1 MAKVKI
7 NKHFNYVPPKIVYGA
22 AKRPQRAVPRQSM
35 SLDDVMRRFQR
46 GLPVDQK
53 VHPNV
58 YLKGKGAVDFERL
71 SKLDFDAK
79 AALAAEERAKAQRL
93 IEQAKEA
100 KQAKEK
106 RAEKERDRDDEYRE
120 RNRGRRPQAVED
132 LDATLPDD
140 TEHVDRGVRNGRVR
154 KSSNR

>member
-1 MAKVKI
+1 MPKLI
-7 NKHFNYVPPKIVYGA
+7 HKHFNYVVPKIVFGP
-22 AKRPQRAVPRQSM
+22 AKRPQQAVPRQSM

-58 YLKGKGAVDFERL
+58 YLRGKGAVDYERM

-93 IEQAKEA
+93 IEQAKQA
-100 KQAKEK
+100 KEAKEK
-106 RAEKERDRDDEYRE
+106 RAKQERDRDAEYSE
-120 RNRGRRPQAVED
+120 RNRDRRSQAVED

-140 TEHVDRGVRNGRVR
+140 TKHVDRGVRNGKVR
-154 KSSNR
+154 KSSNH